1 MKAPYLIL
9 DDWAEPELLMGVLSR
24 MDTVVSMRL
33 HGLIFSSLSGV
44 PLVGVSYDPKID
56 SFLKYLDAGT
66 CIDLPDLTTEGLNDA
81 VDQALASLPQR
92 EELREKA
99 LKLQKVERQ
108 NIQAVARLLGL
119 SEQS

>member
-1 MKAPYLIL
+1 MIPKLI
-9 DDWAEPELLMGVLSR
+9 P
-24 MDTVVSMRL
+24 
-33 HGLIFSSLSGV
+33 SSS
-44 PLVGVSYDPKID
+44 IW
-56 SFLKYLDAGT
+56 
-66 CIDLPDLTTEGLNDA
+66 IDLPDLTTEGLNDA

-119 SEQS
+119 AEQS